1 MTTHRN
7 WVQTPG
13 TNYTNLFCHIHG
25 TFNFLYM
32 LMHDL
37 RCLVTIFI
45 RLGHLKLQIDR
56 IKLIKCLKHINHFSC
71 QCQIRQKNY
80 VGPSWSKGL
89 RLVIESLLTCEKIT
103 TRLGPRQSH
112 DHKHLQW
119 LLHRALFNS
128 HSNTLS
134 LSLSLSHPLTHTITH
149 SSKHSH
155 AFEQVYYCT
164 YTHAFTPKYACI
176 GKDKI

>member
-13 TNYTNLFCHIHG
+13 TNNTNLFCHIHG

-134 LSLSLSHPLTHTITH
+134 LSLSLSLSLTLSLIQSHIQANTHTPSSKYTTARTHTH
-149 SSKHSH
+149 SLPSTR
-155 AFEQVYYCT
+155 A
-164 YTHAFTPKYACI
+164 
-176 GKDKI
+176 

>member
-1 MTTHRN
+1 
-7 WVQTPG
+7 
-13 TNYTNLFCHIHG
+13 
-25 TFNFLYM
+25 
-32 LMHDL
+32 MHDL

-134 LSLSLSHPLTHTITH
+134 LSLSLSLSPSHSYNHTFKQTLTRLRASILLHVHTRIH
-149 SSKHSH
+149 SQVRVHRKRQNLATFAVRQVETESKLHCVLRDCNI
-155 AFEQVYYCT
+155 AIVCT
-164 YTHAFTPKYACI
+164 
-176 GKDKI
+176 